1 MFRTFRQRLLFW
13 FMVFIS
19 SNLIIILI
27 ALAYLDRRQ
36 VIEDTSEII
45 QFAHIQFLKY
55 TKSQEDFLTFDTKQE
70 EFFQTNLSSNLN
82 RCKIFLD
89 STNIFIDSAISRSE
103 GQFEFTAELNQ
114 FKEETYYVD
123 SLFNHLVG
131 LIYIRGYKNFNVIGE
146 IRDDAH
152 WLENSGELSDAVVL
166 NFRRHEKDYIIRNEN
181 IYVQRFNYLI
191 DELIKDIETRK
202 KLPEQRKDS
211 LLIKIRSYERHFN
224 ELVDLDNILGIN
236 TNSGLKYALDSKI
249 DSMEGRINLIV
260 SKTEN
265 RKKALYYNLNLYFG
279 IIVAILILISLITSY
294 FISQQMT
301 EPLKKLTAYIGRFV
315 DSDFMLEK
323 EYPLAKSRDEV
334 GVLSKNFK
342 ILRDEVISSIKFFKE
357 KVAERTRELA
367 EANEKLLRVNESN
380 KRFVP
385 DNFLKLLGKESIEQ
399 IGLGDQTESDMTVM
413 FTDIRSFTKISE
425 NLSPQANL
433 DFINAYLK
441 EIVPVIQSHGGFID
455 KYIGDSIMA
464 LFPENPESALQS
476 ALEFKD
482 AIRHF
487 NEILKGKGM
496 DGIRIGTGIHTGH
509 LILGTVGTEK
519 RLDTTVISDAVN
531 LSSRIEGLTKYYGVE
546 CIITDE
552 SIMNIQNKKQF
563 NFRFLDYVKVKGRS
577 NPISIYELLQK
588 DDVDKIESKDLFEDG
603 VNHYFNRKFK
613 EASKIFEQ
621 ITKKYPNDYPSKVYY
636 DRCLELIE
644 RGTTVGWDFIQ
655 NMTEK

>member
-19 SNLIIILI
+19 SNLIIILL
-27 ALAYLDRRQ
+27 ALAYLDRRE
-36 VIEDTSEII
+36 VIEETSEII
-45 QFAHIQFLKY
+45 QLAHIQFLKY

-70 EFFQTNLSSNLN
+70 SFFQTNLSENLN
-82 RCKIFLD
+82 RCKVFLD
-89 STNIFIDSAISRSE
+89 STNIFIDSALTRSE
-103 GQFEFTAELNQ
+103 GQFEFTNDLNR
-114 FKEETYYVD
+114 FKDETEYVD
-123 SLFNHLVG
+123 SLFNQLVG
-131 LIYIRGYKNFNVIGE
+131 LVYIRGFKDFNVIGE

-152 WLENSGELSDAVVL
+152 WLENSGELSDALVL
-166 NFRRHEKDYIIRNEN
+166 QFRRHEKDYIIRNDN
-181 IYVQRFNYLI
+181 LYVQRFNYLI
-191 DELIKDIETRK
+191 DELLNDIETKRILAPNK
-202 KLPEQRKDS
+202 KDS

-224 ELVDLDNILGIN
+224 ELVDLDNKLGIN
-236 TNSGLKYALDSKI
+236 TNTGLKYALDSQI
-249 DSMEGRINLIV
+249 DKMETNIV
-260 SKTEN
+260 DIVRQTEN
-265 RKKALYYNLNLYFG
+265 RKRALFNNLNLYFG
-279 IIVAILILISLITSY
+279 IIVAALILISLVTSY

-301 EPLKKLTAYIGRFV
+301 NPLKKLTIYIGEFV
-315 DSDFMLEK
+315 ESDFMLDK
-323 EYPLAKSRDEV
+323 EYPLAKTRDEV
-334 GVLSKNFK
+334 GILSKNFK
-342 ILRDEVISSIKFFKE
+342 VLHDEVITSIKFFKE
-357 KVAERTRELA
+357 KVAERTLELA
-367 EANEKLLRVNESN
+367 EANEKLRSLNESN

-385 DNFLKLLGKESIEQ
+385 EKFLKLLGKNSIEQ

-425 NLSPQANL
+425 NLSPQENL

-464 LFPENPESALQS
+464 LFPDNPESALQS
-476 ALEFKD
+476 ALEFKG
-482 AIRHF
+482 AITHF
-487 NEILKGKGM
+487 NEILNTKGM
-496 DGIRIGTGIHTGH
+496 NGIRIGTGIHTGH

-552 SIMNIQNKKQF
+552 SIMYIKDKKQF

-588 DDVDKIESKDLFEDG
+588 DDIDKLQSKDFYEDG
-603 VNHYFNRKFK
+603 VNHYFNRDFDL
-613 EASKIFEQ
+613 AANIFEK
-621 ITKKYPNDYPSKVYY
+621 IIERYPNDFPSKVYY
-636 DRCLELIE
+636 DRCLQLIE
-644 RGTTVGWDFIQ
+644 RGTTEGWDFIQ